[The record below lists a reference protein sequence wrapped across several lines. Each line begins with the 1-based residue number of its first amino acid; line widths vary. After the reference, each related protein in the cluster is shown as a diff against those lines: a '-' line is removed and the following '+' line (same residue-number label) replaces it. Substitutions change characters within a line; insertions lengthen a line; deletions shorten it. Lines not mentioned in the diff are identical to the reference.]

1 MLKNGEFYLIKD
13 MKQRGM
19 SNTQIANELGRDRK
33 TIRKWLKKDEPLKYQ
48 RTVKKPVSLIRIKPI
63 SKREWK
69 KAA

>member
-1 MLKNGEFYLIKD
+1 
-13 MKQRGM
+13 M